1 MQLLLALL
9 MLMRLLVTAQVL
21 LLRVFRGNLAEN
33 LMGQDNNPKTITIN
47 DVEYDATTFTDEQ
60 VILTNHCLDLDRKI
74 SNMNF
79 QLQQLQVGKDSFL
92 KMLTESLE
100 TVEVVSD

>member
-1 MQLLLALL
+1 
-9 MLMRLLVTAQVL
+9 
-21 LLRVFRGNLAEN
+21 
-33 LMGQDNNPKTITIN
+33 MGKDNKPQMITIN

-60 VILTNHCLDLDRKI
+60 VIFTNHCLDLDKKI
-74 SNMNF
+74 GNMNF

-100 TVEVVSD
+100 TVDDSLETQLD

>member
-1 MQLLLALL
+1 
-9 MLMRLLVTAQVL
+9 
-21 LLRVFRGNLAEN
+21 
-33 LMGQDNNPKTITIN
+33 MGKDTNNPKTITIN

-60 VILTNHCLDLDRKI
+60 VILTNHCLDMDRKI

-100 TVEVVSD
+100 TVDDSFERHLD

>member
-1 MQLLLALL
+1 
-9 MLMRLLVTAQVL
+9 
-21 LLRVFRGNLAEN
+21 
-33 LMGQDNNPKTITIN
+33 MGKDNKPQMITIN

-60 VILTNHCLDLDRKI
+60 VIFTNHCLDLDKKI
-74 SNMNF
+74 GNMNF

-100 TVEVVSD
+100 TVDESFETQPD

>member
-1 MQLLLALL
+1 MTNKNKSQ
-9 MLMRLLVTAQVL
+9 M
-21 LLRVFRGNLAEN
+21 
-33 LMGQDNNPKTITIN
+33 ITI
-47 DVEYDATTFTDEQ
+47 DGVEHDTATFTEEQ
-60 VILTNHCLDLDRKI
+60 IAMTNHCLDLDRKI

-100 TVEVVSD
+100 TVEVVED

>member
-1 MQLLLALL
+1 MSK
-9 MLMRLLVTAQVL
+9 
-21 LLRVFRGNLAEN
+21 
-33 LMGQDNNPKTITIN
+33 DNKSQMITIN

-60 VILTNHCLDLDRKI
+60 VVLTNHCLDLDKKI
-74 SNMNF
+74 GNMNF

-100 TVEVVSD
+100 TVDESLETQLD

>member
-1 MQLLLALL
+1 MSK
-9 MLMRLLVTAQVL
+9 
-21 LLRVFRGNLAEN
+21 
-33 LMGQDNNPKTITIN
+33 DNNARMITI
-47 DVEYDATTFTDEQ
+47 DDIEYNTEDFTEQ
-60 VILTNHCLDLDRKI
+60 QVVFTNHCLDLDRKI

-100 TVEVVSD
+100 TVESHID